1 MQIKVFLTFLLPGEG
16 GRVTGWSFRNDLI
29 DPQLNHSQ
37 ALAMNKAFSYPTKVY
52 GWKIRVKNSR
62 SKGGWMLLQ
71 VWRPKLGGFN
81 LIASTNF
88 SYGPSRGSGYT
99 DTELPLTKGEWIPVD
114 QGDVIGLFLL
124 NGIKKSVAPFAFGLL
139 NSSVI
144 ASGDVTDSSDML
156 FFATPANR
164 DPPME
169 LRTVDYDEHMA
180 QFVINI
186 QAMIGQKKHKGLMS

>member
-1 MQIKVFLTFLLPGEG
+1 
-16 GRVTGWSFRNDLI
+16 
-29 DPQLNHSQ
+29 
-37 ALAMNKAFSYPTKVY
+37 
-52 GWKIRVKNSR
+52 
-62 SKGGWMLLQ
+62 MLLQ
-71 VWRPKLGGFN
+71 VWRPKPGGFN

-88 SYGPSRGSGYT
+88 SYGSSRGSGYT
-99 DTELPLTKGEWIPVD
+99 DTELPLTEGECIPVD

-144 ASGDVTDSSDML
+144 ASGDVTDFSDML
-156 FFATPANR
+156 FFVTPANQ
-164 DPPME
+164 DPPTE